1 MLLNAYIILGVITHF
16 INKQGRRRNVV
27 LGLYKIINKYTN
39 KNIIAVLLKVF
50 KDYKISGN
58 IKYFIANNIDLN
70 NIYINVIL

>member
-1 MLLNAYIILGVITHF
+1 MLPNAYIILGVITHF

-58 IKYFIANNIDLN
+58 IKYFIANNVDLN
-70 NIYINVIL
+70 NTYIDVIL